1 MGKSRPTAAYIVTF
15 LILIVGI
22 IHLGVGIGIV
32 AKYSRY
38 HDIFR
43 QSVGLAGYNIVIGFF
58 SIAVGILG
66 IVVIVRQHSGLSKIA
81 ALAAFI
87 LGVLALVSIIVGLV
101 LNSQAIGYIKSR
113 LSYRMNSYI
122 EDQTSID
129 VIDDVQ
135 SKYEC
140 CGENLWLDW
149 ARSQLGSLPT
159 GGGSSVIV
167 NPGIGRRRRHQH
179 LNMHS
184 SPLFEAIRRR
194 RQLSTGGIFTGL
206 PSTYAINLPLSCC
219 QGNGISTPNSLGGFC
234 SISVSNSS
242 SSFYVR
248 GCMAPVAN
256 IVVIQ
261 ITGIV
266 LINGCLAILAFVFV
280 GLMVKMHPAEFNPI
294 NKQPLSNELLQPQQ
308 NPNMGYYYN
317 NNNNPNPGNYYNNNN
332 PNPGNYYNNN
342 NPNPGYYYNNNNPNP
357 SDVYGTPQYAGYF

>member
-1 MGKSRPTAAYIVTF
+1 M
-15 LILIVGI
+15 
-22 IHLGVGIGIV
+22 GVGIGIV

-167 NPGIGRRRRHQH
+167 NPGI
-179 LNMHS
+179 
-184 SPLFEAIRRR
+184 
-194 RQLSTGGIFTGL
+194 
-206 PSTYAINLPLSCC
+206 
-219 QGNGISTPNSLGGFC
+219 
-234 SISVSNSS
+234 
-242 SSFYVR
+242 
-248 GCMAPVAN
+248 
-256 IVVIQ
+256 
-261 ITGIV
+261 
-266 LINGCLAILAFVFV
+266 
-280 GLMVKMHPAEFNPI
+280 
-294 NKQPLSNELLQPQQ
+294 
-308 NPNMGYYYN
+308 
-317 NNNNPNPGNYYNNNN
+317 
-332 PNPGNYYNNN
+332 
-342 NPNPGYYYNNNNPNP
+342 
-357 SDVYGTPQYAGYF
+357 